1 MVIILKERKQARAR
15 IKNTRLWPATFT
27 LFLYASLVNAFDFFQ
42 IKSICYIEK
51 PSHKQSINIASGGK
65 FVPHFEVVVTVKKTV
80 KAEQLFAKA
89 YFYDRDR
96 KLITKQEK
104 PTPVFRNRKQ
114 AHSMPVFFKES
125 ENVELAFVLPEKV
138 QSEKNWRVLFVF
150 GDKSGAAV
158 KIYPSGIE
166 QAYDFPEAD
175 LAFGFQQ
182 HKQVKR
188 EIIRDPITEFVY
200 KTNNKYQPQITFFAR
215 APLCVDKFS
224 EVKGVLALCLLA
236 NNVPEI
242 KRRLQ
247 LMEKGD
253 EVGGLLRFAN
263 TNRLAVICWGSKSLW
278 DPRQNWDDLDSGRY
292 KAGVERF
299 NSVAESWKK
308 GIFKFTDKTGLPKN
322 RYLLWGS
329 SGSAQYAARLALREP
344 EMFSAV
350 HIHIPSS
357 FDKPTASG
365 RNILWCLTTG
375 ENESGYERSLR
386 FYSEC
391 RKLGYPILYKA
402 YPALAHSGHPAAER
416 LGLEFFRYALQEIG
430 RTKKLDK
437 PKADREPVSPS
448 QPTSVADI
456 INQEVYPLDKEFLI
470 PEPFRTYLH
479 TPELAES
486 WINLKVTD
494 RTEK

>member
-1 MVIILKERKQARAR
+1 MRNQTNKLFCSVVV
-15 IKNTRLWPATFT
+15 PALSA
-27 LFLYASLVNAFDFFQ
+27 LFSVASDFYQ
-42 IKSICYIEK
+42 IKSVVFIDK
-51 PSHKQSINIASGGK
+51 PSRNQDVKIATK
-65 FVPHFEVVVTVKKTV
+65 KNEFTPHFELKVSVKNTV
-80 KAEQLFAKA
+80 KAEQIMAKA
-89 YFYDRDR
+89 YFYDQNR
-96 KLITKQEK
+96 KLIAHLDK
-104 PTPVFRNRKQ
+104 PTPVYRNSKQ
-114 AHSMPVFFKES
+114 AHPMPVFFKES

-150 GDKSGAAV
+150 GDTSEADA
-158 KIYPSGIE
+158 KIYPPGIE

-175 LAFGFQQ
+175 LVFKFRQA
-182 HKQVKR
+182 KQTKR
-188 EIIRDPITEFVY
+188 EIVRDPITEFVY
-200 KTNNKYQPQITFFAR
+200 KTNNKYQPQITFFSR
-215 APLCVDKFS
+215 APLCVNKFS

-247 LMEKGD
+247 LMEKED

-263 TNRLAVICWGSKSLW
+263 TNKLAVICWGSKSLW
-278 DPRQNWDDLDSGRY
+278 DPRQNWDDLDASHY
-292 KAGVERF
+292 NAEVERF
-299 NSVAESWKK
+299 NNVAESWKK
-308 GIFKFTDKTGLPKN
+308 GIVKFTDNLGLPKS
-322 RYLLWGS
+322 RYLLWGC

-402 YPALAHSGHPAAER
+402 YPALAHSRHPAAER
-416 LGLEFFRYALQEIG
+416 LGLEFFRYALQETG
-430 RTKKLDK
+430 RTNQLDK
-437 PKADREPVSPS
+437 PKAGREPVS
-448 QPTSVADI
+448 QRLPTSVADI
-456 INQEVYPLDKEFLI
+456 INQEVYPLDKQFLV

-479 TPELAES
+479 THELAES

-494 RTEK
+494 KSEK